1 MGPHPLAAPTLTPAT
16 ATGPRI
22 AWTLAGCLTALW
34 GTTLLAALVVAA
46 TPALAANV
54 RDMLALPLTATPGS
68 AGEALDILTTNARVL
83 GAIALAAL
91 SARHARPLA
100 PALDLLVVTLAAGNV
115 TLVGAA
121 IGAHGP
127 PAAPWLA
134 HLPLEWAA
142 LATGLTAYRQ
152 ARRPTL
158 LQTHTVGILIALTT
172 TLLTLGAIIESFA
185 VPALVGGAGSPE

>member
-1 MGPHPLAAPTLTPAT
+1 VDPHPLATPTLTPAH
-16 ATGPRI
+16 APGPRT
-22 AWTLAGCLTALW
+22 ARTLAGCLAALW
-34 GTTLLAALVVAA
+34 GLTILAALFVAA

-91 SARHARPLA
+91 SARHARPLV
-100 PALDLLVVTLAAGNV
+100 PALDLLVVTLAAGNA

-134 HLPLEWAA
+134 HLPIEWAA
-142 LATGLTAYRQ
+142 LATGLTGYCQ
-152 ARRPTL
+152 ARRPTHL
-158 LQTHTVGILIALTT
+158 PAHTTGVLIALTAI
-172 TLLTLGAIIESFA
+172 LLTLGAIVESFA
-185 VPALVGGAGSPE
+185 VPALVGSVEPSK